1 MIDTVSNGRN
11 GTSGARVGNDVIN
24 NESGRRKD
32 RRSRR
37 REDFTS
43 EVSNFF
49 FFNFIECEQ
58 SASDQENKKAN
69 GKLTLII
76 ELVEY

>member
-49 FFNFIECEQ
+49 FLILSNVSNLPAIKRT
-58 SASDQENKKAN
+58 KKLMAN
-69 GKLTLII
+69 LP
-76 ELVEY
+76 